1 MPNYNGVW
9 SLSTHYQ
16 NRTGWPLAPLPA
28 GTGLFIGGS
37 DQTAIDYVNIATT
50 GNASDFGDLSFSTEA
65 GAGCSSA
72 TRAFYFAGQK
82 NNSYTTDIA
91 FVTYVI
97 GSVTTDFGD
106 QTHENSYAAYPAG
119 LSNSTRGVVAGGS
132 GSASPYYLNTIQYI
146 TMASAGNSTDFGDL
160 TVARSRL
167 AAFAST
173 TRGVF
178 APGRGAS
185 GDVNTLDYITISS
198 TGNATDF
205 GDDTATRQ
213 AVTAAASSTRGV
225 IAGGNVSGTASNVI
239 SYVTTASTGNAT
251 DFGDLSVARDFFSGC
266 SSSIRAVFAGGTTA
280 DPSYTALNTM
290 DYITIGTTGNALD
303 FGDLTSA
310 RKGLTAGSNAHGG
323 LA

>member
-9 SLSTHYQ
+9 SLSTQYQ
-16 NRTGWPLAPLPA
+16 NASGWPLPPLPA

-37 DQTAIDYVNIATT
+37 DQTSIDYVSIATT

-97 GSVTTDFGD
+97 GSATTDFGD
-106 QTHENSYAAYPAG
+106 QTHENGYAAYPAA

-132 GSASPYYLNTIQYI
+132 GSNSPYYLNTMQYI
-146 TMASAGNSTDFGDL
+146 TMASEGNSTDFGDL
-160 TVARSRL
+160 SVARSRL
-167 AAFAST
+167 GALASS

-178 APGRGAS
+178 AAGRSSG

-205 GDDTATRQ
+205 GD
-213 AVTAAASSTRGV
+213 
-225 IAGGNVSGTASNVI
+225 
-239 SYVTTASTGNAT
+239 
-251 DFGDLSVARDFFSGC
+251 
-266 SSSIRAVFAGGTTA
+266 
-280 DPSYTALNTM
+280 
-290 DYITIGTTGNALD
+290 
-303 FGDLTSA
+303 LTSA
-310 RKGLTAGSNAHGG
+310 RKGLTSASNAHGG
-323 LA
+323 LS